1 MLRASRMVSQE
12 ANGGEGSNERALAGG
27 HRVGVAPVRKKNA
40 SHPPAQKKRVQLATS
55 PRSSVRASRG
65 CASNLMSAPPRCHY
79 IVLDVERTAT
89 DDELKKAY
97 RVLALKWH
105 PDKNQDQQERIIAET
120 SPRPSPSPSPRLGSG
135 SGSG

>member
-89 DDELKKAY
+89 ATMSS
-97 RVLALKWH
+97 RRRTACSRSSGT
-105 PDKNQDQQERIIAET
+105 QIRTRT
-120 SPRPSPSPSPRLGSG
+120 SRSAS
-135 SGSG
+135 